1 VCGVRGGDSPRDRS
15 GEQSDLEGRQ
25 SDDVS
30 EANMLTLKSWAV
42 LFLIDAGL
50 IVVLGAGVYLAA
62 RVLR

>member
-1 VCGVRGGDSPRDRS
+1 
-15 GEQSDLEGRQ
+15 
-25 SDDVS
+25 
-30 EANMLTLKSWAV
+30 MLTLKSWAV